1 MSHQRINA
9 MWSSKDVMHGLSK
22 EDGFTI
28 TGCKKEIKF
37 PHFLCCFST
46 ATQPTVS
53 LFYLQKAVV
62 ATHNINTTSPSCQ
75 KPALGWDVTRQTA
88 VCISHFRGAEGMHSS
103 AHTHAPCKT
112 RILNTICE
120 NKKPTSQPTK
130 QTNKTNT
137 NNIKTPI
144 PQSNKNPTKKPINK
158 KNPKGKQ
165 TLTPPKQTTCLGKGN
180 NCCSG
185 IRKAQIR
192 SPI

>member
-1 MSHQRINA
+1 

-120 NKKPTSQPTK
+120 NKKPTNQPTNQNQNQQYKNTNTPK
-130 QTNKTNT
+130 QQKPHQKTNQQK
-137 NNIKTPI
+137 KTPKENR
-144 PQSNKNPTKKPINK
+144 P
-158 KNPKGKQ
+158 
-165 TLTPPKQTTCLGKGN
+165 
-180 NCCSG
+180 
-185 IRKAQIR
+185 
-192 SPI
+192 